1 LNILISLLKKKKN
14 LTKKKSVVPLRKELD
29 CKKLLQIRIT
39 QHRGVLNLK
48 QIDPKAWVA
57 N

>member
-1 LNILISLLKKKKN
+1 MKKKEN